1 MFVRAKTLG
10 RGANQVQSALT
21 WWSVN
26 QVQSNMELACLTH
39 PSKYGSDMIDKPK

>member
-10 RGANQVQSALT
+10 RGANQVQSAWT
-21 WWSVN
+21 WWLVN
-26 QVQSNMELACLTH
+26 QVESNMELTCLTD